1 MFEEFQQLD
10 LFPIT
15 IYTVIGNLVVSFL
28 CGIVISL
35 VYRFVYKGPSYSV
48 TFVNSLVI
56 LSMITSVVIL
66 VIGNNLARAFG
77 LVGAMSIIRFRT
89 AVRDVQ
95 DIVFIFFALS
105 IGMATGVGLYSVAIT
120 GTLLISLAIIML
132 SLSNF
137 GSVRKREFM
146 LQLTYYSSPE
156 NDQLIDQI
164 IRRHCK
170 KVKLVNLKNVGSE
183 NVIEAFYHISLKQEK
198 KNTLLLTDLSTSAKV
213 LNVNLYFDE
222 DDVNPP
228 TY

>member
-120 GTLLISLAIIML
+120 GTLLISLAIILL

-137 GSVRKREFM
+137 GSARKREFM

-156 NDQLIDQI
+156 SDQNIDKI

-183 NVIEAFYHISLKQEK
+183 NVIEAFYHISLMQEK
-198 KNTLLLTDLSTSAKV
+198 KNTLLLTELSTYAQV

-228 TY
+228 AY

>member
-1 MFEEFQQLD
+1 
-10 LFPIT
+10 
-15 IYTVIGNLVVSFL
+15 
-28 CGIVISL
+28 
-35 VYRFVYKGPSYSV
+35 
-48 TFVNSLVI
+48 
-56 LSMITSVVIL
+56 
-66 VIGNNLARAFG
+66 
-77 LVGAMSIIRFRT
+77 MSIIRFRT

-183 NVIEAFYHISLKQEK
+183 NAIEAFYHISLKQEK

>member
-120 GTLLISLAIIML
+120 GTLLISLAIILL

-156 NDQLIDQI
+156 NDQLIDHI